1 MVSRGERYSMKG
13 AEMPSGMMRWFGT
26 NFTAS
31 ALGVDSVWMKIVRA
45 PRGSAPGSAGFR
57 VARRGRDALVRGAVR
72 GRVWIWRAASAD
84 ALAGDAAVTTLGLL
98 ARRFIADLGAV
109 REAMISVCCVG
120 FVVWYVGLELFGFE
134 LLTPSEL
141 ERY

>member
-13 AEMPSGMMRWFGT
+13 AEMVSGMMRWFGT

-45 PRGSAPGSAGFR
+45 PTGSAPGSTGFR
-57 VARRGRDALVRGAVR
+57 VVRRGRGDELAKGAVR

-84 ALAGDAAVTTLGLL
+84 VLAGDAVDVTTLGLL

-109 REAMISVCCVG
+109 REAMVLSVWCED
-120 FVVWYVGLELFGFE
+120 FSSYVW
-134 LLTPSEL
+134 
-141 ERY
+141 